1 VKTRAKGFALVA
13 VVIAAVSFIPLVSSA
28 VMGEEGAAPAGRHRS
43 NMATELGLSTQQQQ
57 SVKDVFAQ
65 SRPQAAPLMKQ
76 LKVERRS
83 LRVLIQADTI
93 DEAAIRAQSAKVAA
107 VEADLAVQRAHV
119 AQQMRAILTP
129 EQVQTFK
136 ALQAKRDS
144 RMDGKRIRRPHQLQQ
159 GN

>member
-1 VKTRAKGFALVA
+1 MKRVVKGFAIVA
-13 VVIAAVSFIPLVSSA
+13 AVIAAVSFTPLVSSA
-28 VMGEEGAAPAGRHRS
+28 VMEEEGSAPAGRHLS
-43 NMATELGLSTQQQQ
+43 KMATELGLTSQQQQ
-57 SVKDVFAQ
+57 ALKDVFAQ
-65 SRPQAAPLMKQ
+65 NRPQAASLMKQ
-76 LKVERRS
+76 LKLERRS
-83 LRVLIQADTI
+83 LRTLIQADVI
-93 DEAAIRAQSAKVAA
+93 DEAAIRTQSAKVAA

-129 EQVQTFK
+129 EQVQKFK